1 MRRREFIKV
10 LVGSASIW
18 PLAAHAQQ
26 PDRVRH
32 IGYLNV
38 TEENDPQNQ
47 TMIGEFTQRLQE
59 LGWTSGR
66 NVLIDF
72 RFGGSDPMRISQLA
86 TELVEG
92 HPDLIIA
99 SGTAGAAALRQQSL
113 SIPIVFVQV
122 VDPVL
127 AGFVTNLARPEGNI
141 TGFTNFEFSVGGKWL
156 QLLKLCAPAISRIAV
171 VFDPANP
178 SWAAYLRTIEA
189 AAPSFGV
196 QLTPAGVRD
205 AAEIKQRVAA
215 FARGP
220 NGACRASKSCY
231 EPVPRI
237 DHCRGCRTTAAC
249 DVSISLLHRRWGP
262 HVVWVIPTR
271 RLQGCGVVCRSDS
284 KGSEG
289 GRSADP
295 AADQVRAGNQPQDCQ
310 RARSD
315 CSGNAACS
323 RRRGDRVGGAM
334 SAFGTKRTSR
344 G

>member
-1 MRRREFIKV
+1 MRRRDFIRIV
-10 LVGSASIW
+10 VGSAVGF
-18 PLAAHAQQ
+18 PFAARAQQ

-38 TEENDPQNQ
+38 GAENDPEIQ
-47 TMIGEFTQRLQE
+47 TLTRELTQRLQE
-59 LGWTSGR
+59 LGWSSGR

-156 QLLKLCAPAISRIAV
+156 QLLKQCAPAISRIAV

-178 SWAAYLRTIEA
+178 SWTAYLRTIEA

-196 QLTPAGVRD
+196 QLTPVGVRD
-205 AAEIKQRVAA
+205 AAEIKQRVAV
-215 FARGP
+215 FAREP
-220 NGACRASKSCY
+220 NGAIVVFPS
-231 EPVPRI
+231 PVTVQYRESI
-237 DHCRGCRTTAAC
+237 IAAAAEQRLPAMYPYRFFTV
-249 DVSISLLHRRWGP
+249 DGGLMSYGSSLLDVYRGAASYADRILKGAKVAELP
-262 HVVWVIPTR
+262 VQQPTKYQLVINLKTAKTLSLIVPQS
-271 RLQGCGVVCRSDS
+271 LLA
-284 KGSEG
+284 
-289 GRSADP
+289 SADE
-295 AADQVRAGNQPQDCQ
+295 VIE
-310 RARSD
+310 
-315 CSGNAACS
+315 
-323 RRRGDRVGGAM
+323 
-334 SAFGTKRTSR
+334 
-344 G
+344 

>member
-10 LVGSASIW
+10 LAGSASIW

-156 QLLKLCAPAISRIAV
+156 QLLKQCAPAISRIAV

-220 NGACRASKSCY
+220 NGAVVVLPS
-231 EPVPRI
+231 PVTNQYRESI
-237 DHCRGCRTTAAC
+237 IAATAEQRLPAMYPYRFFTV
-249 DVSISLLHRRWGP
+249 DGGLMSYGSSLLDVYRGAASYADRILKGAKVAELP
-262 HVVWVIPTR
+262 VQQPTKYELVINLKTAKAMNLIVPQS
-271 RLQGCGVVCRSDS
+271 LLA
-284 KGSEG
+284 
-289 GRSADP
+289 SAD
-295 AADQVRAGNQPQDCQ
+295 AVIE
-310 RARSD
+310 
-315 CSGNAACS
+315 
-323 RRRGDRVGGAM
+323 
-334 SAFGTKRTSR
+334 
-344 G
+344 

>member
-156 QLLKLCAPAISRIAV
+156 QLLKQCAPAISRIAV

-205 AAEIKQRVAA
+205 AAEIKQRIAA

-220 NGACRASKSCY
+220 NGAVVVLPS
-231 EPVPRI
+231 PVTNQYRESI
-237 DHCRGCRTTAAC
+237 IAATAEQRLPAMYPYRFFTV
-249 DVSISLLHRRWGP
+249 DGGLMSYGSSLLDVYRGAASYADRILKGAKVAELP
-262 HVVWVIPTR
+262 VQQPTKYELVINLKTAKAMNLIVPQS
-271 RLQGCGVVCRSDS
+271 LLA
-284 KGSEG
+284 
-289 GRSADP
+289 SADE
-295 AADQVRAGNQPQDCQ
+295 VIE
-310 RARSD
+310 
-315 CSGNAACS
+315 
-323 RRRGDRVGGAM
+323 
-334 SAFGTKRTSR
+334 
-344 G
+344 